1 LSCDINGASDYTSTS
16 ITTSIPTKISWKK
29 VNEKSFDPKVYNS
42 SEFLIRIAQPSD
54 SGVYECI
61 AVNQIGE
68 TSSTFTVRVLY
79 SPEVEAKESIIHS
92 TLGSEVVLVCQI
104 HSEPSSTIV
113 WFFRNSR
120 ILPSNKLKFFRTN
133 ESASLKISQ
142 LSEEDYGNYTCSA
155 NNSLGEGMKTIEV
168 TRKPSKPQ
176 FISEQISNKETSYE
190 LIWTL
195 NSETD
200 IKSYSL
206 RIREV
211 DHRLINDDVNQWKH
225 YEIEPKNEDNGSQLP
240 KRKQSFLI
248 ENLSKDKSYEIDLL
262 VKNDFGSTRYS
273 TSSIYYVA

>member
-1 LSCDINGASDYTSTS
+1 
-16 ITTSIPTKISWKK
+16 
-29 VNEKSFDPKVYNS
+29 
-42 SEFLIRIAQPSD
+42 
-54 SGVYECI
+54 
-61 AVNQIGE
+61 
-68 TSSTFTVRVLY
+68 
-79 SPEVEAKESIIHS
+79 
-92 TLGSEVVLVCQI
+92 
-104 HSEPSSTIV
+104 
-113 WFFRNSR
+113 
-120 ILPSNKLKFFRTN
+120 
-133 ESASLKISQ
+133 
-142 LSEEDYGNYTCSA
+142 
-155 NNSLGEGMKTIEV
+155 MKTIEV